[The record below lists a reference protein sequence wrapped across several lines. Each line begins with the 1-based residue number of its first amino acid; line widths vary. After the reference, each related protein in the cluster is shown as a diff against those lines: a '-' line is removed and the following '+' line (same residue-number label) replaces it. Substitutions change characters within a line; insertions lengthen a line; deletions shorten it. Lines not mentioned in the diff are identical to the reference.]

1 MLCPEKAGGYRDNKG
16 NNGPPEH
23 SSTSY
28 CFGLLLSTSGAVS
41 GIFGRGV
48 KVVIGHAPN
57 TPTGFRYSWLGYRH
71 QL

>member
-16 NNGPPEH
+16 NNGPPEQGV
-23 SSTSY
+23 TCY

-48 KVVIGHAPN
+48 KVVIGHDP
-57 TPTGFRYSWLGYRH
+57 
-71 QL
+71 